1 MLTEVSP
8 VLAKALSP
16 IVTGRLGSIKEVSSV
31 ILAKALSPIVSA
43 VLFSPANVTL
53 ARSLFSKAFTPIK
66 VTVAGISISSITA
79 FENADAPMETV
90 PPRFTVARLGSCMSW
105 TESYASISAKALSP
119 MVTGRSG
126 RVSSEIAIPS
136 KALSPIVRGAVPPFS
151 NVTVAREPE

>member
-53 ARSLFSKAFTPIK
+53 ARSSLFSKAFTPIK

-90 PPRFTVARLGSCMSW
+90 PPRFTVARLGPD
-105 TESYASISAKALSP
+105 IS
-119 MVTGRSG
+119 
-126 RVSSEIAIPS
+126 
-136 KALSPIVRGAVPPFS
+136 
-151 NVTVAREPE
+151 